1 MSRTYDR
8 PISIQ
13 RINETTETW
22 EDAYKVHASINKTK
36 ADNQYLDAGS
46 IRSKKNLTFEI
57 RYFSDLEDISFNLQ
71 AYRIIYQGVRFQ
83 SRIMTIICYS
93 IEALRS
99 WEYPIEQ
106 RYIYRPVK
114 RGDKDSS

>member
-36 ADNQYLDAGS
+36 TDNQYLDAGA

-57 RYFSDLEDISFNLQ
+57 RYFSDLEDISFNFLFSL
-71 AYRIIYQGVRFQ
+71 AVMLSIIN
-83 SRIMTIICYS
+83 YS
-93 IEALRS
+93 LRS
-99 WEYPIEQ
+99 INF
-106 RYIYRPVK
+106 
-114 RGDKDSS
+114 